1 MKHLLRRFRRFFRE
15 QHGTATVETVLVLP
29 LLIWTHLATYEYF
42 DAFGTITRNMRATYT
57 LADMISR
64 QTGTVTPTYV
74 QGMETLYAFLNHNPP
89 NAWVRVTAV
98 SWDPN
103 AGSNGQYFVMWSQ
116 ATDTADTKLDDISIQ
131 GYTSKLPTITSADTL
146 IMVETRMTYVPTFTI
161 AGLPT
166 QTFAQTVVTQPRLSA
181 QVAFNGT

>member
-1 MKHLLRRFRRFFRE
+1 MKQVLNRFRRFCRE
-15 QHGTATVETVLVLP
+15 QHGTATVEMVLVLP

-74 QGMETLYAFLNHNPP
+74 QGMESIYAFLNNNPP

-103 AGSNGQYFVMWSQ
+103 AGQNGQYFVMWSQ
-116 ATDTADTKLDDISIQ
+116 ATDTANTKLDDISIQ
-131 GYTSKLPTITSADTL
+131 GYTSKLPNITSSDTL
-146 IMVETRMTYVPTFTI
+146 IMVETRMTYVPAFSI
-161 AGLPT
+161 GGVAQ
-166 QTFAQTVVTQPRLSA
+166 QTFMQTVVTQPRLSA
-181 QVAFNGT
+181 QVAFNAS